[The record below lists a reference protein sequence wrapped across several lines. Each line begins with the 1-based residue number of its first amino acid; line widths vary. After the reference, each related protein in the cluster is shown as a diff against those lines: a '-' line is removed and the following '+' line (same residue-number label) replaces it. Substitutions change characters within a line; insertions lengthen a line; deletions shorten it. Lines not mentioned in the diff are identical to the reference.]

1 MQKRI
6 PGESTSTHC
15 STCMMG
21 HMCLP
26 VGMPAHEVEQLDTLV
41 KERIRVEKGQALY
54 RHGEN
59 LNALFG
65 LRSGSLKTL
74 LEEANGSQQIT
85 GFFLPGEIVGLD
97 GMIEGEHSSSAIAME
112 DSEVCVV
119 RAGY

>member
-6 PGESTSTHC
+6 PVQANSTHC

-21 HMCLP
+21 HVCLP
-26 VGMPAHEVEQLDTLV
+26 VGMPSHEVEQLDTLV

-54 RHGEN
+54 RHGET

-74 LEEANGSQQIT
+74 LE
-85 GFFLPGEIVGLD
+85 
-97 GMIEGEHSSSAIAME
+97 
-112 DSEVCVV
+112 
-119 RAGY
+119 